1 MVLRAAWKISKW
13 SHACRHRSKAKRF
26 PKNQTCMPIAPR
38 AGLVGCDVYSPWPLP
53 GTIALIPRVVLA
65 SSCRGP
71 VALTP
76 AVAGD
81 CCAHPAGRTGQ
92 LRSSSGLPC
101 PSAGPVAPARPRVCC
116 TLGDLSLS
124 HCVPLQPSCTLGPRE
139 QAHRHVARVGPLP
152 RNRGQGHQPVA
163 YSTRPN
169 LDCTKLYKVVQS
181 LKYL

>member
-1 MVLRAAWKISKW
+1 MALRAAWKISKW

-65 SSCRGP
+65 GSCRGP

-81 CCAHPAGRTGQ
+81 CCTHPAGRTSQLHLAQ
-92 LRSSSGLPC
+92 LRSPRPLLGTVALIVLASPESLHCFIWPC
-101 PSAGPVAPARPRVCC
+101 YAHPLLTR
-116 TLGDLSLS
+116 SLLRS
-124 HCVPLQPSCTLGPRE
+124 
-139 QAHRHVARVGPLP
+139 
-152 RNRGQGHQPVA
+152 
-163 YSTRPN
+163 
-169 LDCTKLYKVVQS
+169 
-181 LKYL
+181 